1 MDRLFARRLAR
12 DDNFRMKLTKL
23 CKDYI
28 KLGEDN
34 LNFYAASFDAAHDSF
49 QGYSRLSR
57 KDLDALDRGHPRN
70 FVLPVL
76 STQITTMA
84 TAIASALFADFQTH
98 KTEGRSPED
107 ENASDLMNQLLRWN
121 DEQQPWFVLGFMWT
135 INSLLYNRGI
145 FYESYEYEWKTVF
158 DSVELEDPEDME
170 PVQVTDPETNQPI
183 IDQETGQPAVE
194 MRPVKFKRW
203 IKRKVR
209 IGGYNKVYI
218 VSPYDFI
225 CDPVFPLY
233 RLQEMRFCG
242 HKKLVPWIELEADSQ
257 SDIDDPRYVDPFAVE
272 RLKSTGNTGIGTS
285 VTTPTTTV
293 AEQSRTAYERTKI
306 FVSPLGVKAD
316 VHDGGITEVYEL
328 RIRIVPKDYDIEEPG
343 EEDNATPADQ
353 PMVYNFKI
361 GNKEHLLSFGMDTCA
376 HDEYPYAI
384 GEPRPSPH
392 YQFTPSW
399 ALQLLPMQQ
408 HIDYLKNR
416 HQEALANTVGNVF
429 IAKTS
434 KVDLKDF
441 LDPETEG
448 KIISILPQADG
459 EDIDDIIKQVPIN
472 DMTKN
477 FGSEMREF
485 IDFSTMTSGATDQL
499 QGKPGQ
505 DVSATGEQSATAAA
519 KTRLGCLAKLM
530 SVQALTPQTRRFV
543 CNFQQFQ
550 SESMWVRIR
559 GDAAALPKELQG
571 MKGVQIT
578 RDTIQGDFDFV
589 AHDGT
594 LPDLDPRAVAAG
606 IRLVEAGATFPNV
619 FGGRPGDL
627 DLRKLLYTVAKKAGL
642 KIENLIVPAG
652 APPPTVGG
660 QPVPLSGGVPALPGP
675 PPGPPGGENLP
686 SQDTGGGLT
695 MPQVGFPTTDPPQ
708 VRPQTG

>member
-1 MDRLFARRLAR
+1 MDRLYARRLAR
-12 DDNFRMKLTKL
+12 DDDFRMKLTKL

-34 LNFYAASFDAAHDSF
+34 LNFYSASFDAAHDAF
-49 QGYSRLSR
+49 QGYSRLSS
-57 KDLDALDRGHPRN
+57 KDLEALDRGHPRN

-121 DEQQPWFVLGFMWT
+121 DEQQPWFLMGFMWT
-135 INSLLYNRGI
+135 INALLYNRGV
-145 FYESYEYEWKTVF
+145 FYESYEYIWETVF
-158 DSVELEDPEDME
+158 DSVELDDPEDLE
-170 PVQVTDPETNQPI
+170 AVQVTDPATGQAVTDP
-183 IDQETGQPAVE
+183 ETGEPAVQ
-194 MRPVKFKRW
+194 MVPKKFKRW
-203 IKRKVR
+203 VKRKVR
-209 IGGYNKVYI
+209 TGGYNKVYI

-242 HKKLVPWIELEADSQ
+242 HKKMVPWIELKANSQ
-257 SDIDDPRYVDPFAVE
+257 LSVDDPNYVDEGAVE
-272 RLKSTGNTGIGTS
+272 RLKSTGNQGIGTS
-285 VTTPTTTV
+285 VTTPSTTV
-293 AEQSRTAYERTKI
+293 AEQSRTAYERTKNYTA
-306 FVSPLGVKAD
+306 PLGVKAD

-328 RIRIVPKDYDIEEPG
+328 RIRLIPKDYDIEQPTD
-343 EEDNATPADQ
+343 EEVDQSPADQ
-353 PMVYNFKI
+353 PTVYSFRI
-361 GNKEHLLSFGMDTCA
+361 GNKEHLLSFAMDTFA
-376 HDEYPYAI
+376 HDEFPYAV

-441 LDPETEG
+441 LDPTTEG

-459 EDIDDIIKQVPIN
+459 EDINDIIKQVPIN
-472 DMTKN
+472 DMTKD
-477 FGSEMREF
+477 FGSEMKEF

-519 KTRLGCLAKLM
+519 KTRLGCIAKLL
-530 SVQALTPQTRRFV
+530 STQALTPETRRFTT
-543 CNFQQFQ
+543 NFQQFQ
-550 SESMWVRIR
+550 PESMWVRIR
-559 GDAAALPKELQG
+559 GDVASLPKELQG
-571 MKGVQIT
+571 SKGVQIT
-578 RDTIQGDFDFV
+578 RDTIQGKFDFI

-606 IRLVEAGATFPNV
+606 IRLIEAGGTFPNI
-619 FGGRPGDL
+619 FGGKPGDL
-627 DLRKLLYTVAKKAGL
+627 DLRKLLYNIAKKAGL
-642 KIENLIVPAG
+642 KVENFIVPVG
-652 APPPTVGG
+652 APPPTTGG
-660 QPVPLSGGVPALPGP
+660 PPMPP
-675 PPGPPGGENLP
+675 PPGEPPAAPAPSSSENLP
-686 SQDTGGGLT
+686 SQDVGGGLT
-695 MPQVGFPTTDPPQ
+695 MPQVGFPSTEPPE
-708 VRPQTG
+708 VRPQTA